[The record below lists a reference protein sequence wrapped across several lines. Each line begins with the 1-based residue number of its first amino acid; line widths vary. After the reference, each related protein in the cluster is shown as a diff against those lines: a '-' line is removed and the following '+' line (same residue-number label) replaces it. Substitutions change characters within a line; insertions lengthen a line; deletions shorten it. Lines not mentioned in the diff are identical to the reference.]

1 MGCDHALSSA
11 IRLIDSAGNV
21 SWLCSFSG
29 AGGGGTA
36 YCVVTDAA
44 GNSIVVG
51 TSKSIT
57 EAWLVKYDALGN
69 LL

>member
-1 MGCDHALSSA
+1 M
-11 IRLIDSAGNV
+11 